1 MEIFLRHLADTGFH
15 NGVSKTLGLHRST
28 VGKAFDFFLEKVIRK
43 AESWIYFFLNMAEI
57 NKAKESWVNR
67 FKIAGVTH

>member
-1 MEIFLRHLADTGFH
+1 MSPTEAF
-15 NGVSKTLGLHRST
+15 
-28 VGKAFDFFLEKVIRK
+28 GKAFDFFLEKVIRK

-57 NKAKESWVNR
+57 NKAIESWVNR